1 MLCIIYNIYIIYI
14 TYILIHNK
22 YYKIY
27 IIIYIIYILIEAQN
41 FTLANHVLHC
51 VPVLPL
57 E

>member
-27 IIIYIIYILIEAQN
+27 IIIYIIYILIEARN
-41 FTLANHVLHC
+41 FTLANHVLYC